1 MPEWIIAMFLIGALL
16 SAGDMAKIFLEAR
29 RSRREAAVYDNHP
42 QKLQMEHYADSFR
55 VLAESFYQMP
65 SKSVMPETGRVDKI
79 LEKEQ
84 QEVCSRCAK
93 ASWCW
98 EQYGNLTRERCQ
110 ELLQTIAD
118 GDEDEISR
126 AKGEWNASC
135 LNGSRFLELFW
146 NRYQQERQTA
156 ELIGSLCGIPMVAVR
171 DGAQVLS
178 GEYQTVLFQEDVKF
192 QVLYGVGR
200 ITKEQES
207 ISGDNYSVLCENGQ
221 FVLCLS
227 DGMGS
232 GIEANRESETVVE
245 LFEQFLRAG
254 FPRIM
259 AARMINS
266 MLLLQPKE
274 GMFSTFDV
282 ASINLYTGVCSFL
295 KGGASPTFL
304 RRDTWVEVVES
315 TSLAAGLVSQTD
327 FDTTTKKLYD
337 GDYLVMM
344 TDGVLDA
351 LPGDRTE
358 QMKQLLLEV
367 KNSEPRE
374 FAREL
379 LERVLRL
386 GGCRARDDMTV
397 LVARIWKK

>member
-1 MPEWIIAMFLIGALL
+1 
-16 SAGDMAKIFLEAR
+16 
-29 RSRREAAVYDNHP
+29 
-42 QKLQMEHYADSFR
+42 
-55 VLAESFYQMP
+55 
-65 SKSVMPETGRVDKI
+65 
-79 LEKEQ
+79 
-84 QEVCSRCAK
+84 
-93 ASWCW
+93 
-98 EQYGNLTRERCQ
+98 
-110 ELLQTIAD
+110 
-118 GDEDEISR
+118 
-126 AKGEWNASC
+126 
-135 LNGSRFLELFW
+135 
-146 NRYQQERQTA
+146 
-156 ELIGSLCGIPMVAVR
+156 
-171 DGAQVLS
+171 
-178 GEYQTVLFQEDVKF
+178 
-192 QVLYGVGR
+192 
-200 ITKEQES
+200 
-207 ISGDNYSVLCENGQ
+207 
-221 FVLCLS
+221 
-227 DGMGS
+227 
-232 GIEANRESETVVE
+232 
-245 LFEQFLRAG
+245 
-254 FPRIM
+254 
-259 AARMINS
+259 MINS

-386 GGCRARDDMTV
+386 DGCRARDDMTV

>member
-1 MPEWIIAMFLIGALL
+1 VAE
-16 SAGDMAKIFLEAR
+16 
-29 RSRREAAVYDNHP
+29 SRRVVAEQLSEVAGIMDRAACDLYSLNSLPDELSEKICRQMKKNGAFV
-42 QKLQMEHYADSFR
+42 QKIWLQERPKEHLQIYMTVKA
-55 VLAESFYQMP
+55 
-65 SKSVMPETGRVDKI
+65 GRHCRI
-79 LEKEQ
+79 TL
-84 QEVCSRCAK
+84 
-93 ASWCW
+93 
-98 EQYGNLTRERCQ
+98 
-110 ELLQTIAD
+110 
-118 GDEDEISR
+118 
-126 AKGEWNASC
+126 
-135 LNGSRFLELFW
+135 
-146 NRYQQERQTA
+146 RQTA

>member
-1 MPEWIIAMFLIGALL
+1 M
-16 SAGDMAKIFLEAR
+16 
-29 RSRREAAVYDNHP
+29 
-42 QKLQMEHYADSFR
+42 
-55 VLAESFYQMP
+55 
-65 SKSVMPETGRVDKI
+65 
-79 LEKEQ
+79 
-84 QEVCSRCAK
+84 
-93 ASWCW
+93 
-98 EQYGNLTRERCQ
+98 
-110 ELLQTIAD
+110 
-118 GDEDEISR
+118 
-126 AKGEWNASC
+126 
-135 LNGSRFLELFW
+135 
-146 NRYQQERQTA
+146 
-156 ELIGSLCGIPMVAVR
+156 
-171 DGAQVLS
+171 
-178 GEYQTVLFQEDVKF
+178 
-192 QVLYGVGR
+192 
-200 ITKEQES
+200 
-207 ISGDNYSVLCENGQ
+207 
-221 FVLCLS
+221 
-227 DGMGS
+227 
-232 GIEANRESETVVE
+232 E

-315 TSLAAGLVSQTD
+315 TSLAAGLVS
-327 FDTTTKKLYD
+327 
-337 GDYLVMM
+337 LVMM